1 MTSEEPATII
11 TDPGGEHPAPDEAR
25 QVANSTDFVEAV
37 AIALMDVV
45 LKGAPGAE
53 KPGSVSQNAAKQIAA
68 NPRREAERFSV
79 ALATDPAIVAATLG
93 PDARIDPTGFA
104 QLVEKLRTIW
114 PVMVGDFGE
123 QVVDHRDLP
132 NTGKK

>member
-1 MTSEEPATII
+1 M
-11 TDPGGEHPAPDEAR
+11 TDPEQPTILTDPAADHPAPEEAR

-45 LKGAPGAE
+45 LKGAPGADRA
-53 KPGSVSQNAAKQIAA
+53 GSVSQNAAKMIAG
-68 NPRREAERFSV
+68 NPRREAERFAV
-79 ALATDPAIVAATLG
+79 ALATDPAIVAATLS

-114 PVMVGDFGE
+114 PVMVGDFGD
-123 QVVDHRDLP
+123 QVIDHRDLP
-132 NTGKK
+132 DTGKK